1 MWVKLVN
8 SSKSPTSEDTKLLE
22 MPLPC
27 SLATMDAHISLDK
40 SPVNPESLLSG
51 TLEELDTGRTLEELW
66 GTFEELNWSSKACET
81 GSLEEQ
87 ATAEV

>member
-1 MWVKLVN
+1 MTGMLGSGVGKAEITACFASERSSLVN

-40 SPVNPESLLSG
+40 SLVSPESLVSG
-51 TLEELDTGRTLEELW
+51 TQEELDTGRTLEEL
-66 GTFEELNWSSKACET
+66 
-81 GSLEEQ
+81 
-87 ATAEV
+87 